1 MRYKVAHLTSYAYH
15 DKVPISYSSVCL
27 APRDCVHQE
36 CLRVSLSVSPT
47 PSVMIQQGKDYYGN
61 NIAFFSVQE
70 PHDALT
76 IRSVSEVRIQ
86 PQLLPPPEAT
96 PPWEP
101 LRALM
106 AREPS
111 VDLLDVSEFAMDL
124 EADADSLALREYA
137 LPSFPPGEPIL
148 AGAVNLM
155 ERIHREFKYDPQA
168 TTVSTPIKDVLEH
181 RHGVCQDFAHVQIGC
196 LRALGLAARYVSGYI
211 TPLSQTSEHENIG
224 AQASHAWLSL
234 YVPGH
239 GWIDLDPTNNCLPS
253 SEHITVAWGRDYV
266 DVCPVRG
273 VVLGG
278 GDQRLNVSV
287 DVRRVG

>member
-27 APRDCVHQE
+27 APRDCPHQE
-36 CLRVSLSVSPT
+36 CIRVSLSVSPT

-61 NIAFFSVQE
+61 NVAFFSVQE
-70 PHDALT
+70 PHDTLS

-86 PQLLPPPEAT
+86 PQLLPSPEAT

-101 LRALM
+101 LRALIV
-106 AREPS
+106 REPS
-111 VDLLDVSEFAMDL
+111 IELLGVSEFAMDL

-137 LPSFPPGEPIL
+137 LPSFPPGAPIL
-148 AGAVNLM
+148 AGAVDLM

-168 TTVSTPIKDVLEH
+168 TTVATPIKEVLEH

-196 LRALGLAARYVSGYI
+196 LRSLGLAARYVSGYI
-211 TPLSQTSEHENIG
+211 TPLSQEGDHHNIG

-253 SEHITVAWGRDYV
+253 TEHITVAWGRDYV

-278 GDQRLNVSV
+278 GDQRLSVSV